1 MMIRFISIQLLVAWI
16 CLTSASVHLKV
27 GLYNEIP
34 DLQCDKLAS
43 YKSMIEQ
50 GFNKENLKVN
60 AVVNKED
67 YSPYGGKDK
76 LKKYLDGDFDL
87 IEIDT
92 ATLATIQDHIMDIS
106 EVVEMPGD
114 TLDTAKSAVQ
124 VGDKYF
130 GYPTLACGNFII
142 ALSPSNEQSC
152 PLRKSRNDYT
162 NFKSTI
168 EKCKSN
174 LIPCFGTYERIV
186 GGKMNDA
193 SGSYLPFL
201 YLDAYID
208 IHDKESINKAVED
221 LKNKIVD
228 QSVCVQL
235 KWFINLCAHGND
247 PIVNKCYQRDVT
259 GSYVKDKYNVI
270 QDIKNEKTMFF
281 FGFSE
286 ITAKVMRDADVTP
299 YSATSWPLG
308 PSNYMLQFTDALV
321 VSKVAWVEADEEK
334 QNAIREFVKYFTGPG
349 LRRKIALGEDLSPPR
364 NRYLLQANEE
374 FYESVDDDPIYQD
387 LFWQLQRSVAAPSF
401 DTKSVQELLQKDCIE
416 KKIKDEL

>member
-16 CLTSASVHLKV
+16 CLTSASIDLKV

-50 GFNKENLKVN
+50 GFNNEDHTVN
-60 AVVNKED
+60 AVVNKAD
-67 YSPYGGKDK
+67 YSPYDDK
-76 LKKYLDGDFDL
+76 LDKYLKDFDL

-92 ATLATIQDHIMDIS
+92 ATLATILGHIMDIS

-114 TLDTAKSAVQ
+114 TLVTAKSAVQ
-124 VGDKYF
+124 VGNQYF
-130 GYPTLACGNFII
+130 GYPTLACGYFII
-142 ALSPSNEQSC
+142 GLSPSNEQSC
-152 PLRKSRNDYT
+152 PLRNSRDNFQ

-168 EKCKSN
+168 EKCTSN

-193 SGSYLPFL
+193 YGWYLPFL

-208 IHDKESINKAVED
+208 IHGKQSINKAVEE

-228 QSVCVQL
+228 QSVCENLQ
-235 KWFINLCAHGND
+235 WFIKLCAHGND
-247 PIVNKCYQRDVT
+247 PVNKCYQRDVT

-270 QDIKNEKTMFF
+270 KDIKNEKTMFF

-321 VSKVAWVEADEEK
+321 VSKVAWEKATEEK

-374 FYESVDDDPIYQD
+374 FYESVDDPIYQD
-387 LFWQLQRSVAAPSF
+387 LFWQLQRSVAVPSF
-401 DTKSVQELLQKDCIE
+401 DTKSVQALLEKECIE